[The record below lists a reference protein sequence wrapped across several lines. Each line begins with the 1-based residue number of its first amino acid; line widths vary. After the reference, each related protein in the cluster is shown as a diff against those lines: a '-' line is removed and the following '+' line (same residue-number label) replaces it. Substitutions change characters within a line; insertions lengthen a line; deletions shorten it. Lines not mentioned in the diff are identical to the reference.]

1 MRTTIENRIWNYDEA
16 TSTATAQNLERGRTD
31 PQIDDVLC
39 EIEHIFGFL
48 SAVHSFQ
55 NL

>member
-1 MRTTIENRIWNYDEA
+1 MLDENENRIWNYDEA
-16 TSTATAQNLERGRTD
+16 TSTATTQKLERGRTD
-31 PQIDDVLC
+31 SQIDDVLC
-39 EIEHIFGFL
+39 EIEHVFGFL